1 MRDGVAGESAKR
13 VLMAKTGLDGHWRGP
28 TLVATALRDAGFE
41 VIMIGMVQ
49 AGELVQAAIDEDVD
63 LVGLN
68 VSGHVDVALRA
79 VKQIQDACSGVPV
92 FAGGVVPP
100 RVFIRSMAARGHRGG
115 LARATQCAR
124 RLLQHCGWPVVL
136 VETLGVGQAELD
148 VVDLA
153 DLTVVVLNPGWG
165 DEIQA
170 SKAGLMEIADLF
182 VINKAERPGLAATRR
197 DLDALIAQ
205 RPPQRRPAVVETVAC
220 EGRGIAQLAGRI
232 AETRERLQAQGRL
245 PGRRAA
251 VTDG

>member
-1 MRDGVAGESAKR
+1 MALCIGVTGAPGAGKS
-13 VLMAKTGLDGHWRGP
+13 
-28 TLVATALRDAGFE
+28 TLVGALTT
-41 VIMIGMVQ
+41 
-49 AGELVQAAIDEDVD
+49 ELLKHQPSIAVLAIDPSSP
-63 LVGLN
+63 LSHG
-68 VSGHVDVALRA
+68 ALLGDRLRM
-79 VKQIQDACSGVPV
+79 PV
-92 FAGGVVPP
+92 HAAAP

-115 LARATQCAR
+115 LARATQSAR

-182 VINKAERPGLAATRR
+182 VIDKAERPGLAATRR
-197 DLDALIAQ
+197 DLDALIAL

-232 AETRERLQAQGRL
+232 AATRERLQAQGRL
-245 PGRRAA
+245 GHRAA
-251 VTDG
+251 VTDR